1 MSRFI
6 EIVVG
11 LLLMLSCII
20 DILGDLGFHEFP
32 TTIHY
37 ALLLFAL
44 ANLFDYFKSYC
55 YKKYTN

>member
-44 ANLFDYFKSYC
+44 ANLFDYFKSYF
-55 YKKYTN
+55 YKKDKN